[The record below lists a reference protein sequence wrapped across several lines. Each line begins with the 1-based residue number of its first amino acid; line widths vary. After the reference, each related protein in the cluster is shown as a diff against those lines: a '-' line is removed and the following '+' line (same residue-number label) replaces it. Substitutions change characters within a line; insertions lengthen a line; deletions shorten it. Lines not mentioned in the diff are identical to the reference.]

1 MVSDSKPYGF
11 SAAFE
16 RELAVALLTRPA
28 VYGHLGPDL
37 DPSRFASG
45 EDVRLAIKVARLY
58 ATEHGRGPSSPSIAY
73 ERARLLVHGGK
84 LTQEELDELGELLS
98 SHDRLPSDDDLVATA
113 AVVLRRDLEQTAI
126 LKAMELHGARKD
138 VAPALEGLKHARELG
153 RVDKSTGLKLGLG
166 ALDSIR
172 RLRQADRLPT
182 PCLELD
188 FKIGG
193 GLPRGKAAIIAMTAK
208 GGKCHSRG
216 QGILTYSGEI
226 VKVED
231 IRVGDRLM
239 GPDSKPRTVLQTNT
253 GRGEMF
259 DIVPKRGEPWR
270 VNGDHIL
277 TVSLHGKVID
287 VPVHEWCNW
296 DPTRRE
302 DSRLIRTGVDFPVP
316 AEVPLLD
323 PYLLG
328 VLLGDGGFT
337 ATGVTVTSADPEIV
351 TEMESCARAE
361 GLVLKPYPSKTRGAA
376 TLYGFCGRAGRKN
389 AIMASLETY
398 GLRGLGCEDKFVPPV
413 YLVSPRWVR
422 LDVLAGLLDTDGS
435 LIVRHSAAYDYVSAS
450 KQLAADVAFLARSLG
465 LSAVVSACRKGCQTG
480 AVGDYW
486 RVRIAGDVDIV
497 PCRVPRKRAH
507 RSVKKYA
514 HRNTGFRVEPAGVED
529 YYGFTLDG
537 DGRYLLDDFTVTH
550 NSFWLTGQSGVGLG
564 RGLFVACATLELSE
578 EDQSTRLISL
588 LSTVP
593 IDDITGGSRDAEVE
607 ERLEAL
613 LPTLGIYRV
622 KFFPARITHF
632 GHIAR
637 WIEDIEQEEGQA
649 VDLLVMDYLDKLGST
664 NPKCVS
670 AYEIQG
676 QAAEDFRLYVYGRGL
691 WGWSASQPKRKD
703 ASVKGSRRLGI
714 DDLADSQEKVRVMDL
729 IVTGHR
735 PAEGQVELYVPGSRI
750 SADGFSVGPFTMDL
764 ARAQFIAAYQGGG
777 GGELLP

>member
-1 MVSDSKPYGF
+1 VVSDSKPYGF

-16 RELAVALLTRPA
+16 RELAVALLTRPV

-37 DPSRFASG
+37 DPSRFTSG
-45 EDVRLAIKVARLY
+45 EDVRLGIKIARLY
-58 ATEHGRGPSSPSIAY
+58 ASEHGRGPSSSSIAY

-84 LTQEELDELGELLS
+84 LTQEELDDLGELLS

-113 AVVLRRDLEQTAI
+113 VVVLRRDLEQAAI

-208 GGKCHSRG
+208 GGK
-216 QGILTYSGEI
+216 
-226 VKVED
+226 
-231 IRVGDRLM
+231 
-239 GPDSKPRTVLQTNT
+239 
-253 GRGEMF
+253 
-259 DIVPKRGEPWR
+259 
-270 VNGDHIL
+270 
-277 TVSLHGKVID
+277 
-287 VPVHEWCNW
+287 
-296 DPTRRE
+296 
-302 DSRLIRTGVDFPVP
+302 
-316 AEVPLLD
+316 
-323 PYLLG
+323 
-328 VLLGDGGFT
+328 
-337 ATGVTVTSADPEIV
+337 
-351 TEMESCARAE
+351 
-361 GLVLKPYPSKTRGAA
+361 
-376 TLYGFCGRAGRKN
+376 
-389 AIMASLETY
+389 
-398 GLRGLGCEDKFVPPV
+398 
-413 YLVSPRWVR
+413 
-422 LDVLAGLLDTDGS
+422 
-435 LIVRHSAAYDYVSAS
+435 
-450 KQLAADVAFLARSLG
+450 
-465 LSAVVSACRKGCQTG
+465 
-480 AVGDYW
+480 
-486 RVRIAGDVDIV
+486 
-497 PCRVPRKRAH
+497 
-507 RSVKKYA
+507 
-514 HRNTGFRVEPAGVED
+514 
-529 YYGFTLDG
+529 
-537 DGRYLLDDFTVTH
+537 
-550 NSFWLTGQSGVGLG
+550 SFWLTGQSGVGLQ

-593 IDDITGGSRDAEVE
+593 IDDITAGARDAEVE

-632 GHIAR
+632 GHIVR

-649 VDLLVMDYLDKLGST
+649 VDLLVMDYLDKVGST
-664 NPKCVS
+664 NPKHVS

-750 SADGFSVGPFTMDL
+750 SADGFTVGPFAMDL
-764 ARAQFIAAYQGGG
+764 ARAQFIAAYNAAG
-777 GGELLP
+777 GGEPLP